1 MSTKTSLSDYLILTF
16 RHALLFA
23 KCGRQ
28 ALLMNEI
35 FVFFV
40 CVLLIDLI
48 FLKEGGLAPIQ
59 GEANK
64 HLRKV

>member
-1 MSTKTSLSDYLILTF
+1 
-16 RHALLFA
+16 
-23 KCGRQ
+23 
-28 ALLMNEI
+28 MNEI